1 MQAVEG
7 LETKGDKKAAAQ
19 QIKAL
24 YETFVKS
31 DCTMVE
37 VFPVPFQ
44 QSPTLAQPFAARYNS
59 SACRQQD
66 SCSSR
71 LGLPVCLVFKHLG
84 KIACSLAHY
93 AVQGVALGG

>member
-7 LETKGDKKAAAQ
+7 LKTKGDKKKAAE

-37 VFPVPFQ
+37 VRMR
-44 QSPTLAQPFAARYNS
+44 A
-59 SACRQQD
+59 SASQMQLIYRSED
-66 SCSSR
+66 M
-71 LGLPVCLVFKHLG
+71 PVCQMLRMASWLHSLV
-84 KIACSLAHY
+84 S
-93 AVQGVALGG
+93 